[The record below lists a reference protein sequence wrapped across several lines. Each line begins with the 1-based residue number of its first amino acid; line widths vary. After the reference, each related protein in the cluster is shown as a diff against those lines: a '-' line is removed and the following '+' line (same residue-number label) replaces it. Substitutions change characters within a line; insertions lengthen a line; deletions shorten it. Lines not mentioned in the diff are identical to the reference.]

1 MPAPLFPSPYSPPA
15 KEIQRL
21 RILIAHD
28 HELVRRGLRVL
39 LGAQRGWKVTSEA
52 VNGREA
58 VEKTKELKP
67 DIAILDI
74 GLPDVD
80 GLEAARQI
88 TQAAPDANVLI
99 LTTDE
104 SDQMVRRILQA
115 GARGYVLKSEL
126 PEQLVKAVKTASQ
139 SKVFLTPKVSEIV
152 LEAFLNQP
160 KTLKPGERSRSQP
173 TPRETEIIQ
182 LLAEGKATKEIS
194 TALGIAVRTVETHRA
209 KIRLKLGL
217 HSVAELVKYASR
229 YKLIEKQES

>member
-1 MPAPLFPSPYSPPA
+1 
-15 KEIQRL
+15 
-21 RILIAHD
+21 
-28 HELVRRGLRVL
+28 
-39 LGAQRGWKVTSEA
+39 VTSEA

-217 HSVAELVKYASR
+217 HSVAELVNYASR

>member
-1 MPAPLFPSPYSPPA
+1 MLAQLFASRYSPTA

-104 SDQMVRRILQA
+104 SDQMVRRVLQA

-152 LEAFLNQP
+152 LGAFLNQP
-160 KTLKPGERSRSQP
+160 KTLKQGERPRSQP
-173 TPRETEIIQ
+173 TPRETEIIR
-182 LLAEGKATKEIS
+182 LLAEGKVNKQIS
-194 TALGIAVRTVETHRA
+194 MELGIAVRTVETHRA

-217 HSVAELVKYASR
+217 HSVAELVNYASR
-229 YKLIEKQES
+229 HKLIEKDES